1 MNVEIR
7 DERPEDM
14 QAIRDVTQEA
24 FRFNSHASGTE
35 AAIIDALRRADALKL
50 SLVAVID
57 NKLVGHIA
65 FSPVTIEGRL
75 VGWFGLGPVSVKPDL
90 HGRGVGSALINQ
102 GLLRLRQIGAK
113 GCVVLGDPA
122 FYRRFGF
129 ENDTA
134 LHYED
139 APAEYFMALAF
150 HDMKPSGKITFH
162 EGFSAS

>member
-1 MNVEIR
+1 MTIEIR
-7 DERPEDM
+7 DERPEDV
-14 QAIRDVTQEA
+14 QAIRGVTTAA
-24 FRFNSHASGTE
+24 FRLNSHASGTE

-65 FSPVTIEGRL
+65 FSPVTIAGRHA
-75 VGWFGLGPVSVKPDL
+75 GWFGLGPVSVKPDL
-90 HGRGVGSALINQ
+90 HGQGIGSALINQ
-102 GLLRLRQIGAK
+102 GLLRLRQEEAK

-129 ENDTA
+129 ENDPA

-150 HDMKPSGKITFH
+150 YDTKPSGKITFH